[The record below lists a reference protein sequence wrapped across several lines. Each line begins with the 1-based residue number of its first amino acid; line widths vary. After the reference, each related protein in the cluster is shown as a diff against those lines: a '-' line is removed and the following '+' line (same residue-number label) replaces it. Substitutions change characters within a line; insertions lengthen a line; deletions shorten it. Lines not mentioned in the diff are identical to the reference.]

1 MTITDED
8 CLAETLAFNARFES
22 AAAERPARGR
32 TLDPETLAHLRR
44 NRLAGDAPP
53 VRLAQGRDRVLPCGV
68 KVRVFAP
75 EGVGRVEGVYLHI
88 HGGGWAFGSADGQD
102 ERLWR
107 IAAEARLAVV
117 SVEYRLAPE
126 HPFPAG
132 PDDCEAAARW
142 LVEHAEAEFGTRRL
156 MIGGESAGAHL
167 SVLTLLRLRD
177 RHGITSAFRAAH
189 LLFGPYDL
197 SMTPSQRSFG
207 ARPLLSNTDTLR
219 GSYELLTPGTGP
231 EQRRDPELSPLYADL
246 TGLPPARIVVGTED
260 PLLDD
265 SLFLAQRW
273 RAAGAD
279 VRLGVVAGAM
289 HGFTLFPL
297 TVTDREQQRERE
309 YLAAA

>member
-8 CLAETLAFNARFES
+8 CLAETLAFNEQFET
-22 AAAERPARGR
+22 AAASRPARGAAPDAS
-32 TLDPETLAHLRR
+32 LLAVLRR
-44 NRLAGDAPP
+44 NRLGGDEPP
-53 VRLAQGRDRVLPCGV
+53 DRLPQGQDRVVAGGV
-68 KVRVFAP
+68 KVRVFVPGDAD
-75 EGVGRVEGVYLHI
+75 GVYLHI

-107 IAAEARLAVV
+107 LARQARLTVV

-132 PDDCEAAARW
+132 PDDCEAVARW
-142 LVEHAEAEFGTRRL
+142 LVGRAAAEFGTERL
-156 MIGGESAGAHL
+156 LIGGESAGAHL

-177 RHGITSAFRAAH
+177 RHGITGAFRAAH

-197 SMTPSQRSFG
+197 SMTPSQRLFG
-207 ARPLLSNTDTLR
+207 ARRLLSNTDSLR
-219 GSYELLTPGTGP
+219 GSYDLFTPAMGAEERRTP
-231 EQRRDPELSPLYADL
+231 EVSPLFADL
-246 TGLPPARIVVGTED
+246 AGLPPARIVVGSED

-273 RAAGAD
+273 QSAGAP

-297 TVTDREQQRERE
+297 TITEREHQRERRF
-309 YLAAA
+309 LAAA